1 VAFGRWHGEIDRHLA
16 ESGLPHTLLLPSGF
30 MQNFLASAQYVA
42 DQGVLYGMTGE
53 TRVSYVDTRDV
64 AAVAA
69 RVLTSP
75 GHQGK
80 AYALTGP
87 EALSGD
93 EVAERLSAATGH
105 QVGSVDVAADTFGQA
120 LAGAGLPGWLV
131 ERLVE
136 LNIMMADGHAAGVT
150 DEVARLTGR
159 QPRTFAQF
167 AAEHRAAFGG
177 QQ

>member
-1 VAFGRWHGEIDRHLA
+1 
-16 ESGLPHTLLLPSGF
+16 
-30 MQNFLASAQYVA
+30 M
-42 DQGVLYGMTGE
+42 
-53 TRVSYVDTRDV
+53 
-64 AAVAA
+64 
-69 RVLTSP
+69 LTSP

-87 EALSGD
+87 EALSAD

-105 QVGSVDVAADTFGQA
+105 PVGSVDVAADTFGQA
-120 LAGAGLPGWLV
+120 LVGAGLPGWLV

-136 LNIMMADGHAAGVT
+136 LNSMMAAGHAAGVT
-150 DEVARLTGR
+150 DEVARLIGR

-167 AAEHRAAFGG
+167 AAEHRAIFGG

>member
-1 VAFGRWHGEIDRHLA
+1 
-16 ESGLPHTLLLPSGF
+16 

-42 DQGVLYGMTGE
+42 DQGILYGMTGE
-53 TRVSYVDTRDV
+53 TRVSYIDTRDV

-69 RVLTSP
+69 QVLTSP

-105 QVGSVDVAADTFGQA
+105 PVGSVDVPADTFGQA
-120 LAGAGLPGWLV
+120 LVGAGLPGWLV
-131 ERLVE
+131 ERLIE
-136 LNIMMADGHAAGVT
+136 LNIMMADGHAAGIT

-167 AAEHRAAFGG
+167 AVEHRAVFGG

>member
-1 VAFGRWHGEIDRHLA
+1 MHEW
-16 ESGLPHTLLLPSGF
+16 
-30 MQNFLASAQYVA
+30 
-42 DQGVLYGMTGE
+42 
-53 TRVSYVDTRDV
+53 
-64 AAVAA
+64 
-69 RVLTSP
+69 
-75 GHQGK
+75 
-80 AYALTGP
+80 P

-93 EVAERLSAATGH
+93 EGGPARRPPAARSAGRVPANLS
-105 QVGSVDVAADTFGQA
+105 A

-150 DEVARLTGR
+150 DEVARLIGR

>member
-1 VAFGRWHGEIDRHLA
+1 
-16 ESGLPHTLLLPSGF
+16 
-30 MQNFLASAQYVA
+30 
-42 DQGVLYGMTGE
+42 
-53 TRVSYVDTRDV
+53 
-64 AAVAA
+64 
-69 RVLTSP
+69 VLTSP

-93 EVAERLSAATGH
+93 EVAERLSAATGR

-120 LAGAGLPGWLV
+120 LVGAGLPGWLV

-167 AAEHRAAFGG
+167 AAEHRAIFGG